1 MTAAM
6 PIITDTESLAAFCSR
21 LEKSAFITVDTEF
34 MREKTYYPKL
44 CVIQLASEDEALAV
58 DAMAEDIDLSPL
70 LDLMANEKVL
80 KVFHA
85 ARQDLEI
92 FYHLM
97 GKLPAPLFD
106 SQVAA
111 MVCGFGESVG
121 YETLVKKLAGA
132 VIDKSSR
139 FTDWAHRPLTDRQ
152 IKYALADVTHLR
164 TIYEKLSKSLGKNAR
179 YEWLDEE
186 LAKLTDEKIYQFPP
200 REAWRRVKS
209 RGPKPRFLAILREVA
224 AWREEEAQ
232 RKDIPRNRILRDE
245 ALSEIAHHVPKSVQ
259 DLSRTRGLGN
269 RMAEGSAG
277 KAILKAVA
285 AGLDVPKDECPQVQ
299 RKPHLPRGIGP
310 VTDILKVLL
319 KMKCEEHEVAQKL
332 VAGGDD
338 VEKIAAYG
346 DKAEVAALHG
356 WRQHIFGNDALLV
369 RDGKVALVVEKQRLE
384 LVEFEED

>member
-6 PIITDTESLAAFCSR
+6 SVITDTESLAAFCSR

-34 MREKTYYPKL
+34 MREKTYYPRL
-44 CVIQLASEDEALAV
+44 CVIQMASEDEALAV
-58 DAMAEDIDLSPL
+58 DAMAEDINLSPL

-132 VIDKSSR
+132 TIDKSSR

-152 IKYALADVTHLR
+152 IEYALADVTHLR
-164 TIYEKLSKSLGKNAR
+164 TIYEKLSQSLGKNGR
-179 YEWLDEE
+179 RSWLEEE
-186 LAKLTDEKIYQFPP
+186 LAKLTDEKVYQFPP

-209 RGPKPRFLAILREVA
+209 RAPKPRFLAILREVA

-245 ALSEIAHHVPKSVQ
+245 ALIEIAHHAPKSVQ
-259 DLSRTRGLGN
+259 ELSRTRGLGN

-277 KAILKAVA
+277 KALLKAVA
-285 AGLDVPKDECPQVQ
+285 AGLAVPEADCPLVP

-319 KMKCEEHEVAQKL
+319 KLKCEEHEVAQKL
-332 VAGGDD
+332 VANSED

-346 DKAEVAALHG
+346 EKADVAALHG
-356 WRQHIFGNDALLV
+356 WRQQIFGNDAILL
-369 RDGKVALVVEKQRLE
+369 RNGKLALVVENQQLE

>member
-164 TIYEKLSKSLGKNAR
+164 TIYEKLSKSLGKNGR

-200 REAWRRVKS
+200 RE
-209 RGPKPRFLAILREVA
+209 

-259 DLSRTRGLGN
+259 DLSRTRGLGK

>member
-1 MTAAM
+1 MSV
-6 PIITDTESLAAFCSR
+6 ITDTESLAAFCSR
-21 LEKSAFITVDTEF
+21 LEKSTFITVDTEF
-34 MREKTYYPKL
+34 MREKTYYPQL

-58 DAMAEDIDLSPL
+58 DAMAEGIDLAPL

-97 GKLPAPLFD
+97 GKLPKPLFD

-121 YETLVKKLAGA
+121 YETLVKKLAGE

-139 FTDWAHRPLTDRQ
+139 FTDWAQRPLTDRQ
-152 IKYALADVTHLR
+152 IEYALADVTHLR
-164 TIYEKLSKSLGKNAR
+164 TIYEKLSQSLGKNGR
-179 YEWLDEE
+179 REWLEEE
-186 LAKLTDEKIYQFPP
+186 LAQLTNEKIYQFPP

-209 RGPKPRFLAILREVA
+209 RGPKPRFLAILREVT

-232 RKDIPRNRILRDE
+232 RKDVPRNRILRDE
-245 ALSEIAHHVPKSVQ
+245 ALAEIAHHAPKNV
-259 DLSRTRGLGN
+259 DALARTRGLGK
-269 RMAEGSAG
+269 RLAEGSAG
-277 KAILKAVA
+277 SAILKAVEV
-285 AGLDVPKDECPQVQ
+285 GLAVPDAECPQVP

-310 VTDILKVLL
+310 ITDILKVLL

-332 VAGGDD
+332 VANSED

-346 DKAEVAALHG
+346 EKADVAALQG
-356 WRQHIFGNDALLV
+356 WRKQIFGDDAVLL
-369 RDGKVALVVEKQRLE
+369 RNGKLALVVENQQLE
-384 LVEFEED
+384 LVEFDED